1 MIAEGMVK
9 QRFVDKIL
17 KEEAE
22 IIKKLQLDIVNDWE
36 IVDTIG
42 QTEWDILKGHFSV
55 KESGSG
61 TTLTM
66 RYIKYVRF
74 IEMNNRFN
82 HLGKGFHLYNK
93 VVFGRVYNDTHMRLQ
108 YAYSEGIRQ
117 ELIDEI
123 RKSMQE
129 LNSNQ

>member
-1 MIAEGMVK
+1 MIAESMVK

-17 KEEAE
+17 GEEAE
-22 IIKKLQLDIVNDWE
+22 IIKKLQLDIVHDWNL
-36 IVDTIG
+36 VDNLGET
-42 QTEWDILKGHFSV
+42 TWNILKGHFSV

-108 YAYSEGIRQ
+108 YAYSEGIRE

>member
-9 QRFVDKIL
+9 QRFIDKIL

-22 IIKKLQLDIVNDWE
+22 VIKKLQLDIVNDWG
-36 IVDTIG
+36 IVDTVD
-42 QTEWDILKGHFSV
+42 QTTWNILKGHFSV
-55 KESGSG
+55 KESGPG

-74 IEMNNRFN
+74 IEMNNHFN

>member
-17 KEEAE
+17 AEEAE
-22 IIKKLQLDIVNDWE
+22 IIKKLQLDIVSDWG
-36 IVDTIG
+36 IVDTLG
-42 QTEWDILKGHFSV
+42 QSTWNILKGHFSV

-82 HLGKGFHLYNK
+82 NLGKGFHLYNK

-108 YAYSEGIRQ
+108 YAYSEGIRE